1 MDCLLGGGSEG
12 LLQRPGSAGS
22 GVCVP
27 QTKWQL
33 LCHPPPTPHIPPKTN
48 KPPTTWSTAAVTNKE
63 FRWRTEMQRNMTGL
77 LRGKINLQQ
86 ICGRCI
92 QWSAGLCR
100 GPEDTKVQVLA
111 GAQKFGF
118 DCENS
123 DGWTNSFDIP
133 HCRDIYWERCG
144 GPYVSWQVL
153 WICAEHQLLQDTWRE
168 AFKCC
173 VVQEMSS
180 KHPDTLWQT
189 RGGTVDNSW

>member
-33 LCHPPPTPHIPPKTN
+33 LCHPQPPYPPKTN

-77 LRGKINLQQ
+77 LWGKINLQQ
-86 ICGRCI
+86 ICDCCI

-100 GPEDTKVQVLA
+100 GPEATKVQVLA
-111 GAQKFGF
+111 GAKQFHFKCK
-118 DCENS
+118 DS
-123 DGWTNSFDIP
+123 DGWTNSFDILC
-133 HCRDIYWERCG
+133 CRIYLLGETG
-144 GPYVSWQVL
+144 DPYVSWQVL
-153 WICAEHQLLQDTWRE
+153 WICAEHQLLQDTRR
-168 AFKCC
+168 AALRCC
-173 VVQEMSS
+173 VGREMSS

-189 RGGTVDNSW
+189 RRGAL